1 MIIRHQIK
9 QKRNSEK
16 GNLLVY
22 LLHLVHITLL
32 NSMNFKA
39 KMTKNKSILQTRD
52 VIIRRFSIKILNID
66 HSYFKY
72 KKMHNYS
79 SIHAEFSYKKPHIK
93 LLTDSID
100 NDFFNKRVYNGL
112 VISRY
117 ATIDSLLTVI
127 YQ

>member
-52 VIIRRFSIKILNID
+52 DTCIIRRFSTKILNID

-72 KKMHNYS
+72 KNN
-79 SIHAEFSYKKPHIK
+79 A
-93 LLTDSID
+93 
-100 NDFFNKRVYNGL
+100 
-112 VISRY
+112 
-117 ATIDSLLTVI
+117 
-127 YQ
+127 